1 MIRSKSFGSRLFDY
15 ANIAIMLLL
24 VLVTFYPFWHV
35 IMASFSDP
43 NRLSAHTS
51 VLLWPVGFSLGAYES
66 VLNYR
71 LIFSGYLNTLFIVLV
86 GTTLNVFFTLM
97 AAYVI
102 SRRQLAIRRVLSL
115 FIVFTMYFSGG
126 LIPSYLLINN
136 TLQLGNSLWALILPG
151 AISTWN
157 LLVMRTAFFSVPQ
170 SIEES
175 AFLDGA
181 NDFVLLFRIIA
192 PTIMSTISV
201 IILFYAVGHWNS
213 WFSASIYLQD
223 RTKYPL
229 QLVLREIIIL
239 SNVQEMTDASAT
251 DDMENLSVTIKYA
264 TILVATVPVLLVY
277 PFLQR
282 YFVKGVMIG
291 AVKG

>member
-1 MIRSKSFGSRLFDY
+1 
-15 ANIAIMLLL
+15 
-24 VLVTFYPFWHV
+24 
-35 IMASFSDP
+35 
-43 NRLSAHTS
+43 
-51 VLLWPVGFSLGAYES
+51 
-66 VLNYR
+66 
-71 LIFSGYLNTLFIVLV
+71 
-86 GTTLNVFFTLM
+86 
-97 AAYVI
+97 
-102 SRRQLAIRRVLSL
+102 
-115 FIVFTMYFSGG
+115 
-126 LIPSYLLINN
+126 
-136 TLQLGNSLWALILPG
+136 
-151 AISTWN
+151 
-157 LLVMRTAFFSVPQ
+157 MRTAFFSVPQ

-213 WFSASIYLQD
+213 WFSASIYLRD

>member
-1 MIRSKSFGSRLFDY
+1 M
-15 ANIAIMLLL
+15 
-24 VLVTFYPFWHV
+24 
-35 IMASFSDP
+35 
-43 NRLSAHTS
+43 
-51 VLLWPVGFSLGAYES
+51 
-66 VLNYR
+66 LNYR

-86 GTTLNVFFTLM
+86 GTALNVFFTLM

-213 WFSASIYLQD
+213 WFSASIYLRD

>member
-15 ANIAIMLLL
+15 ANIASMLLL

-86 GTTLNVFFTLM
+86 GTALNVFFTLM

-126 LIPSYLLINN
+126 LIPS
-136 TLQLGNSLWALILPG
+136 
-151 AISTWN
+151 
-157 LLVMRTAFFSVPQ
+157 
-170 SIEES
+170 
-175 AFLDGA
+175 
-181 NDFVLLFRIIA
+181 
-192 PTIMSTISV
+192 
-201 IILFYAVGHWNS
+201 
-213 WFSASIYLQD
+213 
-223 RTKYPL
+223 
-229 QLVLREIIIL
+229 
-239 SNVQEMTDASAT
+239 
-251 DDMENLSVTIKYA
+251 
-264 TILVATVPVLLVY
+264 
-277 PFLQR
+277 
-282 YFVKGVMIG
+282 
-291 AVKG
+291 

>member
-1 MIRSKSFGSRLFDY
+1 M
-15 ANIAIMLLL
+15 
-24 VLVTFYPFWHV
+24 
-35 IMASFSDP
+35 
-43 NRLSAHTS
+43 
-51 VLLWPVGFSLGAYES
+51 
-66 VLNYR
+66 
-71 LIFSGYLNTLFIVLV
+71 LV
-86 GTTLNVFFTLM
+86 GTALNVFFTLM

-201 IILFYAVGHWNS
+201 IILFYAVGHWENRLCS
-213 WFSASIYLQD
+213 PPRSI
-223 RTKYPL
+223 
-229 QLVLREIIIL
+229 
-239 SNVQEMTDASAT
+239 
-251 DDMENLSVTIKYA
+251 
-264 TILVATVPVLLVY
+264 
-277 PFLQR
+277 
-282 YFVKGVMIG
+282 
-291 AVKG
+291 